1 MKKIVLF
8 TLLAIF
14 IGQSSS
20 YSQNEKF
27 KAIFIYNFTKNI
39 EWPKNMRQGNFV
51 IGVLGSQAMVSE
63 LQMLAKHKKIGFQPI
78 KVRYFSGINKLD
90 NRCHV
95 IYVPSKQTKYLPQ
108 TLEKVKKSY
117 TLVVGDKKGVAKNGA
132 GINFYRDGTKMK
144 FEISRRNIE
153 QQGLKVSSKLIQLG
167 KLVD

>member
-1 MKKIVLF
+1 MKKIIPLL
-8 TLLAIF
+8 LLAF
-14 IGQSSS
+14 FLCQSNS

-51 IGVLGSQAMVSE
+51 IGVLGSEAMQKE
-63 LQMLAKHKKIGFQPI
+63 LQLLAQHKKIGFQPI
-78 KVRYFSGINKLD
+78 KVRYFSNINKLD

-95 IYVPSKQTKYLPQ
+95 IYLPDKQSKYLPQ
-108 TLEKVKKSY
+108 ALEKVKKSY
-117 TLVVGDKKGVAKNGA
+117 TLVVGDKKGLAKKGA

-167 KLVD
+167 KRVD